1 MMKRR
6 WILTGIAALVAL
18 VAQAQ
23 KFGYVDTKYIL
34 SHMESYVAAQ
44 KEVNDLSSQWQKEIE
59 AKYEAVEKLE
69 KAYQAE
75 KILLTQ
81 EMRTKREQEI
91 ADKRLE
97 AKDMQKAKFG
107 VEGELFKKREEL
119 VKPLQDEIYEAI
131 KEVSSQLGLMVVFD
145 KASHSN
151 MLYTNPKHDISDK
164 VLKKMGLTPG
174 ETMDEEEKEEKEEGE
189 KEPGSRDGGSK
200 QPSPPGKGQTP
211 ARTGERPPGGG
222 VRDQQ

>member
-1 MMKRR
+1 MKRS
-6 WILTGIAALVAL
+6 WILTGIIMLATIAAN
-18 VAQAQ
+18 AQ

-44 KEVNDLSSQWQKEIE
+44 KEVNDLSNQWQKEIE

-75 KILLTQ
+75 KILLTN

-91 ADKRLE
+91 EEKRLE
-97 AKDMQKAKFG
+97 AKEMQKSKFG
-107 VEGELFKKREEL
+107 IEGELFKKREEL
-119 VKPLQDEIYEAI
+119 IKPLQDEIYEAI
-131 KEVSSQLGLMVVFD
+131 KDVSSQLGLMVVFD
-145 KASHSN
+145 KANHSN

-174 ETMDEEEKEEKEEGE
+174 ETLEEEEKEEGE
-189 KEPGSRDGGSK
+189 KEEGTRDAGSK
-200 QPSPPGKGQTP
+200 GTTPGKGQVP
-211 ARTGERPPGGG
+211 AKGGERPGGG
-222 VRDQQ
+222 GEREKQ